1 MAQEIRGARC
11 GSGAGAHPQLKSL
24 CASRRSSPFAR
35 ATRIP
40 GSPFHDAGSIKPHRF
55 FPSMFC
61 ALACVLAIFMI
72 TGCSGGWAASSRIP
86 PTIVVQPISQSVAA
100 GVSVTFSVTATGSGP
115 FTYQWYKG
123 AVAISGATSSSYT
136 ASTAMADNGAIFTVT
151 VTNEA
156 GAVTS
161 VSAVLTVTA
170 AALQSIAVTPPS
182 PSSAKGKTQQF
193 TATGTYTDSST
204 QDITTTVTWASASTG
219 VATIGAGTGLATAAG
234 TGSSQIT
241 ATQGAI
247 VSPPDTLTVTAA
259 TLLSIAVT
267 PAGPSVVKGTTQQF
281 TATGTYSDSTTQNLT
296 ASVMWASGTAAVATI
311 GAGTGL
317 ATAVTTG
324 TSQITATLGAVVSPA
339 DLLTVINS
347 TPAATSLVCSSAAPP
362 YDSPINL
369 VPAFSGGTAAIGS
382 TGLNSADITASAVSG
397 SSYPTPALTSAKTYT
412 LTVTGT
418 GGNTATAACT
428 TTPTNVSISN
438 ISPSGQTMGPGQ
450 QSFTAVVTGGVS
462 NAVTWSVSSGGGSFA
477 GNVWTSSNTA
487 GAYTI
492 TATSVE
498 EPSVFASVTIT
509 IARPVFTAQPA
520 SQNACGNG
528 TLTLSAAASF
538 ATSYQW
544 NINGDP
550 ISGATNSTYIVANPT
565 SANAGSYTVTAINA
579 AGGTNSSSAQV
590 VVGST
595 ITAQPASLTVNST
608 QTATFSVSVTG
619 QSPFQYQ
626 WYATQPDPATGPIS
640 GATSSAYTTPPVDNT
655 YNLLQYNVT
664 ATDTCGTVLTSNFA
678 TLTVTNNNVPPTII
692 TQPQGVSVAVNG
704 STASFTVVA
713 SGTAP
718 PALTYQWYRIP
729 AGSVSGTAIT
739 GATAATY
746 NVPTGSAAAGNDQD
760 KYYVKV
766 SNSYGQAV
774 SEDATLAVGNGILIQ
789 ITNQPA
795 TQYVNQGDSA
805 TFQISATSAA
815 PSLTYQWYE
824 APPGSS
830 TFTAISGA
838 TSASYTVASATTGE
852 TGSVFRVVVGNQ
864 GLTNPVTS
872 STAALFVG
880 VLSGINNFCTGS
892 GWVKEGSTT
901 GPTGSGSNCAYQLT
915 AADTSE
921 YGEIVW
927 PTRISTANIEL
938 TFTITVS
945 NTSNPPADGFA
956 MVLGDPSL
964 GALPTSA
971 GAVGSGLG
979 AEGIPGF
986 VLGFDTFENAGDPP
1000 VPYLGVGRGE
1010 TALWENPW
1018 LNVNTNIPLL
1028 ASHTMT
1034 ETHSYVVT
1042 IVQGKMTVTMDGTQ
1056 VFSGNVTVP
1065 PVAYL
1070 YFTAST
1076 GGFFEQT
1083 VIQSLTAAVSAP

>member
-11 GSGAGAHPQLKSL
+11 SSHASAHPQLKSL
-24 CASRRSSPFAR
+24 FDFRQRSLSAR

-40 GSPFHDAGSIKPHRF
+40 RSLSHGTGSTKPHRSI
-55 FPSMFC
+55 PSMIF
-61 ALACVLAIFMI
+61 ALASVLAVLMI
-72 TGCSGGWAASSRIP
+72 TGCSGGWAASSHIP

-100 GVSVTFSVTATGSGP
+100 GLSVTFSVTATGTGP

-123 AVAISGATSSSYT
+123 TVAITGANSNSYSTST
-136 ASTAMADNGAIFTVT
+136 VMADNGTIFTVT

-170 AALQSIAVTPPS
+170 AALQSIAVTPANPS
-182 PSSAKGKTQQF
+182 IAKGKTQQF
-193 TATGTYTDSST
+193 TATGTYTDNST
-204 QDITTTVTWASASTG
+204 QVITTTVAWSSASTA

-234 TGSSQIT
+234 IGNSQIT

-247 VSPPDTLTVTAA
+247 VSPPDTLSVTAA
-259 TLLSIAVT
+259 TLQSIAIT
-267 PAGPSVVKGTTQQF
+267 PASSSIIKGTTQQF
-281 TATGTYSDSTTQNLT
+281 TATGTYSDNTTQNLT
-296 ASVMWASGTAAVATI
+296 ASVMWASGTTAVATI
-311 GAGTGL
+311 GANTGL
-317 ATAVTTG
+317 ATAATTG
-324 TSQITATLGAVVSPA
+324 TSQITATLGAIVSPA

-347 TPAATSLVCSSAAPP
+347 TPVATSLVCSSAAPP

-369 VPAFSGGTAAIGS
+369 LPTFSGGTAVIGS
-382 TGLNSADITASAVSG
+382 TGLNSSDITESAVSG
-397 SSYPTPALTSAKTYT
+397 SPYPTPALTSAKTYT

-418 GGNTATAACT
+418 GENTATAACT

-438 ISPSGQTMGPGQ
+438 ISPSGQTMGPGL

-487 GAYTI
+487 GTYTI

-498 EPSVFASVTIT
+498 EPSVFASVMMAIS
-509 IARPVFTAQPA
+509 RPVFTAQPA

-544 NINGDP
+544 NLNGDP
-550 ISGATNSTYIVANPT
+550 ISGATNSTYSVSNPT

-579 AGGTNSSSAQV
+579 AGGTNSNSAQV

-595 ITAQPASLTVNST
+595 ISAQPASLTVNAT

-626 WYATQPDPATGPIS
+626 WYATEPDPATGPIS
-640 GATSSAYTTPPVDNT
+640 GATSSTYTTPPVDDT
-655 YNLLQYNVT
+655 YNYFQYHVT
-664 ATDTCGTVLTSNFA
+664 ATDACGTVLTSNLA
-678 TLTVTNNNVPPTII
+678 TLMVTNNDVPPTIV
-692 TQPQGVSVAVNG
+692 TQPQGVSVAANG

-729 AGSVSGTAIT
+729 AGSVAGTAIV

-746 NVPTGSAAAGNDQD
+746 NVPSGSAAAANDQD

-766 SNSYGQAV
+766 SNSYGQAA

-789 ITNQPA
+789 ITNQPT

-805 TFQISATSAA
+805 TFQITATSAA
-815 PSLTYQWYE
+815 PSLTYQWFE

-838 TSASYTVASATTGE
+838 TSASTTTAE

-864 GLTNPVTS
+864 GLTSPVTS

-880 VLSGINNFCTGS
+880 ALSGVNNFCTGG
-892 GWVKEGSTT
+892 GWMKEGSTT
-901 GPTGSGSNCAYQLT
+901 GPTGSGSNCAYELT

-927 PTRISTANIEL
+927 PTLISTANIEL

-1028 ASHTMT
+1028 ASDTMS

-1083 VIQSLTAAVSAP
+1083 VIQSLTATVSAP

>member
-1 MAQEIRGARC
+1 MAQETRGSRC
-11 GSGAGAHPQLKSL
+11 SSRVSAHQQINSL
-24 CASRRSSPFAR
+24 FDFRLSAPAAR

-40 GSPFHDAGSIKPHRF
+40 RSFFPKAGSLKPHRF
-55 FPSMFC
+55 SPSMIS
-61 ALACVLAIFMI
+61 ALACVLAILIMA
-72 TGCSGGWAASSRIP
+72 GCSGGWASSSHIP
-86 PTIVVQPISQSVAA
+86 PTIVVQPVSQSVAA
-100 GVSVTFSVTATGSGP
+100 GLSATFSVTVTGTGP

-123 AVAISGATSSSYT
+123 TVAISGANSNSYSTST
-136 ASTAMADNGAIFTVT
+136 VMADNGAIFTVT

-170 AALQSIAVTPPS
+170 AALQAIAVTPAS
-182 PSSAKGKTQQF
+182 PSIAKGKTQQF

-204 QDITTTVTWASASTG
+204 QDVTTTATWASASTG

-234 TGSSQIT
+234 IGASQIT

-247 VSPPDTLTVTAA
+247 VSPPATLTVTAA
-259 TLLSIAVT
+259 TLQSIAVT
-267 PAGPSVVKGTTQQF
+267 PASPSVIKGTTQQF
-281 TATGTYSDSTTQNLT
+281 TATGTYSDNTTQNLT
-296 ASVMWASGTAAVATI
+296 ASVMWVSGTTAVATI

-324 TSQITATLGAVVSPA
+324 TSQITAALGTIVSPG

-347 TPAATSLVCSSAAPP
+347 TPVATSLVCSSAAPP

-369 VPAFSGGTAAIGS
+369 VPTFSGGTAVIGS
-382 TGLNSADITASAVSG
+382 TGLNSSDITESAVSG
-397 SSYPTPALTSAKTYT
+397 SPYPTPALTSTKTYT

-418 GGNTATAACT
+418 GGNTATTTCT
-428 TTPTNVSISN
+428 TTPTNVSISS
-438 ISPSGQTMGPGQ
+438 ITPSGQTMGPGQ

-487 GAYTI
+487 GTYTI

-498 EPSVFASVTIT
+498 EPSVFASVTMT
-509 IARPVFTAQPA
+509 ISRPVFTAQPA

-528 TLTLSAAASF
+528 TLTLSAAASY
-538 ATSYQW
+538 ATGYQW
-544 NINGDP
+544 NLNGTP
-550 ISGATNSTYIVANPT
+550 ISGATNSTYSVSNPT
-565 SANAGSYTVTAINA
+565 SANAGTYTVTASNA
-579 AGGTNSSSAQV
+579 AGGTNSNSAEV

-595 ITAQPASLTVNST
+595 ITAQPASLTVNAT

-626 WYATQPDPATGPIS
+626 WYATLPDPSTGPIS
-640 GATSSAYTTPPVDNT
+640 GATSSTYTTPPVDNT
-655 YNLLQYNVT
+655 YNGLQYDVT
-664 ATDTCGTVLTSNFA
+664 ATDACGTVLTSNFA
-678 TLTVTNNNVPPTII
+678 TLTVTNNNVPPTIV
-692 TQPQGVSVAVNG
+692 TQPQGIAVTVNG
-704 STASFTVVA
+704 ATASFTVVA
-713 SGTAP
+713 SGTMP

-729 AGSVSGTAIT
+729 AGSVSGTAII

-746 NVPTGSAAAGNDQD
+746 NVPSASAAAGNDQD

-789 ITNQPA
+789 ITNQPV

-805 TFQISATSAA
+805 TFQITATSAA

-830 TFTAISGA
+830 AFTAISGA
-838 TSASYTVASATTGE
+838 TSASYTIASTTTAQ
-852 TGSVFRVVVGNQ
+852 TGSVFRVVVGNG

-872 STAALFVG
+872 STAGLFVG
-880 VLSGINNFCTGS
+880 ALSGVNNFCTGG

-927 PTRISTANIEL
+927 PTLISTANIEL

-1028 ASHTMT
+1028 ASDTMT

-1042 IVQGKMTVTMDGTQ
+1042 IVQGNMTVTMDGTQ

-1083 VIQSLTAAVSAP
+1083 VIQSLTATVSAP

>member
-1 MAQEIRGARC
+1 MAQENRGARC
-11 GSGAGAHPQLKSL
+11 GSRVSAHPQINSFFDFRLSSL
-24 CASRRSSPFAR
+24 SAR

-40 GSPFHDAGSIKPHRF
+40 RSHFRNSGSIKPHRF
-55 FPSMFC
+55 VPSMIA
-61 ALACVLAIFMI
+61 ALACVLAILVM
-72 TGCSGGWAASSRIP
+72 TGCSGGWAASSHIP
-86 PTIVVQPISQSVAA
+86 PTIVVQPISQSIAA
-100 GVSVTFSVTATGSGP
+100 GLSVTFSVTVTGTGP

-123 AVAISGATSSSYT
+123 AIPITGANSNSYSTST
-136 ASTAMADNGAIFTVT
+136 VMADNGAIFTVT

-170 AALQSIAVTPPS
+170 AALQSIALTPAS
-182 PSSAKGKTQQF
+182 PSITKGKTQQF

-204 QDITTTVTWASASTG
+204 QDITTAVTWASASAA
-219 VATIGAGTGLATAAG
+219 VATIGTGTGLAIAAG
-234 TGSSQIT
+234 IGSSPIT

-247 VSPPDTLTVTAA
+247 VSLPDTLTVTAA
-259 TLLSIAVT
+259 TLQSIAVT
-267 PAGPSVVKGTTQQF
+267 PASPSIIKGTTQQF
-281 TATGTYSDSTTQNLT
+281 TATGTYSDNTTQNIT
-296 ASVMWASGTAAVATI
+296 SSVVWASGTAAVATI

-324 TSQITATLGAVVSPA
+324 TSQITATLGVVVSPA

-347 TPAATSLVCSSAAPP
+347 TPVATSLVCSSAAPP
-362 YDSPINL
+362 YDSSINL
-369 VPAFSGGTAAIGS
+369 VPTFSGGTAVVGS
-382 TGLNSADITASAVSG
+382 TGLNSSDITESAVSG
-397 SSYPTPALTSAKTYT
+397 SSYPTPALTATKTYT
-412 LTVTGT
+412 LTVSGT
-418 GGNTATAACT
+418 GGNTATTTCT
-428 TTPTNVSISN
+428 AIPTNVSISS
-438 ISPSGQTMGPGQ
+438 ISPSGQTTGPGQ

-462 NAVTWSVSSGGGSFA
+462 NAVTWSVSSGGGSFV

-487 GAYTI
+487 GTYTI

-498 EPSVFASVTIT
+498 EASVFASVMMAIS
-509 IARPVFTAQPA
+509 RPVITAQPA

-528 TLTLSAAASF
+528 TLTLSAAANY
-538 ATSYQW
+538 ATGYQW
-544 NINGDP
+544 NLNGTP
-550 ISGATNSTYIVANPT
+550 IVGAINSTYSVSNPT
-565 SANAGSYTVTAINA
+565 SANAGTYTVTALNA
-579 AGGTNSSSAQV
+579 AGSTNSNSAQV

-595 ITAQPASLTVNST
+595 ITAQPASLTVNAT

-626 WYATQPDPATGPIS
+626 WHATEPDPATGPIS
-640 GATSSAYTTPPVDNT
+640 GATSSSYTTPPVDNT
-655 YNLLQYNVT
+655 YNGLQYNVT
-664 ATDTCGTVLTSNFA
+664 ATDACGTVLTSNFA

-692 TQPQGVSVAVNG
+692 TQPQGVAVTVNG
-704 STASFTVVA
+704 TTASFTVVA
-713 SGTAP
+713 SGTTP
-718 PALTYQWYRIP
+718 PALAYQWYRIP

-746 NVPTGSAAAGNDQD
+746 NVPSGSAAAGNDQD

-805 TFQISATSAA
+805 TFQITATSAA

-838 TSASYTVASATTGE
+838 TSASYTIASTTTAQ

-880 VLSGINNFCTGS
+880 ALSGINNFCTGG
-892 GWVKEGSTT
+892 GWTKEGSTT

-927 PTRISTANIEL
+927 PTLISTANIEL

-1010 TALWENPW
+1010 AALWENPW

-1028 ASHTMT
+1028 ASDTMT

-1042 IVQGKMTVTMDGTQ
+1042 IVQGEMTVTMDGTQ

-1076 GGFFEQT
+1076 GGFYEQT
-1083 VIQSLTAAVSAP
+1083 VIQSLTANVSAP

>member
-1 MAQEIRGARC
+1 M
-11 GSGAGAHPQLKSL
+11 
-24 CASRRSSPFAR
+24 
-35 ATRIP
+35 
-40 GSPFHDAGSIKPHRF
+40 
-55 FPSMFC
+55 M
-61 ALACVLAIFMI
+61 
-72 TGCSGGWAASSRIP
+72 TGCSGGWASSSHLP

-100 GVSVTFSVTATGSGP
+100 GLSVTFSVTATGTGP

-123 AVAISGATSSSYT
+123 TVAITGANSSSYT
-136 ASTAMADNGAIFTVT
+136 TSTAMADNGTVFTVT

-170 AALQSIAVTPPS
+170 AALQSIAVTPAS
-182 PSSAKGKTQQF
+182 PSIAKGKTQQF
-193 TATGTYTDSST
+193 TATGTYTDNST
-204 QDITTTVTWASASTG
+204 QNITTTVTWSSASMA
-219 VATIGAGTGLATAAG
+219 VATIGTGTGLATAAG
-234 TGSSQIT
+234 IGTSQIT

-247 VSPPDTLTVTAA
+247 VSPAATLTVNAA
-259 TLLSIAVT
+259 TLQSIAVT
-267 PAGPSVVKGTTQQF
+267 PASPSIVKGTTQQF
-281 TATGTYSDSTTQNLT
+281 IATGTYSDNSTQNLT
-296 ASVMWASGTAAVATI
+296 ASVVWASGTTGVATI
-311 GAGTGL
+311 GASTGL
-317 ATAVTTG
+317 ATSVTTG
-324 TSQITATLGAVVSPA
+324 TSQITATVGAIVSPA

-347 TPAATSLVCSSAAPP
+347 TPVATSLVCSSAAPP

-369 VPAFSGGTAAIGS
+369 VPTFSGGTAVIGS
-382 TGLNSADITASAVSG
+382 TGLNSSDITESAVSG

-418 GGNTATAACT
+418 GENTATATCT
-428 TTPTNVSISN
+428 TTPMNVSVSN

-450 QSFTAVVTGGVS
+450 QSFSAVVTGGVS
-462 NAVTWSVSSGGGSFA
+462 NAVTWSVSSGGGSFV

-487 GAYTI
+487 GTYTI

-498 EPSVFASVTIT
+498 EPSVFASVMMAIS
-509 IARPVFTAQPA
+509 RPVFTAQPA

-528 TLTLSAAASF
+528 TLTLSAAASY
-538 ATSYQW
+538 ATRYQW
-544 NINGDP
+544 NLNGDP
-550 ISGATNSTYIVANPT
+550 ISGATNSTYVVSNPT
-565 SANAGSYTVTAINA
+565 SANAGSYTVTASNA
-579 AGGTNSSSAQV
+579 AGAANSNSAQV

-595 ITAQPASLTVNST
+595 ITAQPASLTVNAT

-626 WYATQPDPATGPIS
+626 WYATEPDPATGPIS
-640 GATSSAYTTPPVDNT
+640 GATSSTYTTPPVDNT
-655 YNLLQYNVT
+655 YNFFQYHVT
-664 ATDTCGTVLTSNFA
+664 ATDACGTVLTSDLA
-678 TLTVTNNNVPPTII
+678 TLMVTNNNVPPTIV
-692 TQPQGVSVAVNG
+692 TQPQGTSVAVNG

-729 AGSVSGTAIT
+729 AGSVAGTAIV

-746 NVPTGSAAAGNDQD
+746 NVPSGSAAAGNDQD

-766 SNSYGQAV
+766 SNNYGQAV

-838 TSASYTVASATTGE
+838 TSASYTIASASADE
-852 TGSVFRVVVGNQ
+852 TASVFRVVVGNQ
-864 GLTNPVTS
+864 GLTSPVTS

-880 VLSGINNFCTGS
+880 ALSGINNFCNAS
-892 GWVKEGSTT
+892 GWMKEGSTT

-915 AADTSE
+915 AADTGE

-927 PTRISTANIEL
+927 PTLVSTANIEL
-938 TFTITVS
+938 SFTIAVS
-945 NTSNPPADGFA
+945 NASNPPADGFA

-971 GAVGSGLG
+971 GAPGGGLG

-986 VLGFDTFENAGDPP
+986 VLGFDTFLNVGDPP

-1042 IVQGKMTVTMDGTQ
+1042 IVQGRMTVTMDGTQ
-1056 VFSGNVTVP
+1056 VFSGNVSVP

-1076 GGFFEQT
+1076 GSLYEQT
-1083 VIQSLTAAVSAP
+1083 VIQSLTATVSAP

>member
-1 MAQEIRGARC
+1 MAHENRGARC
-11 GSGAGAHPQLKSL
+11 RFCVSAQQQIKSL
-24 CASRRSSPFAR
+24 CDFRLSSPSAR
-35 ATRIP
+35 ATRIRRSLSRDT
-40 GSPFHDAGSIKPHRF
+40 GSREPHRSV
-55 FPSMFC
+55 PSLRF
-61 ALACVLAIFMI
+61 ALACVLAILMM
-72 TGCSGGWAASSRIP
+72 TGCSGGWAASSHIP
-86 PTIVVQPISQSVAA
+86 PTIVVQPVSQSVAA
-100 GVSVTFSVTATGSGP
+100 GLSVTFSVTVTGTGP

-123 AVAISGATSSSYT
+123 AVPITGANSNSY
-136 ASTAMADNGAIFTVT
+136 STPTVMADNGASFTVT

-170 AALQSIAVTPPS
+170 AALQSIAVTPANPS
-182 PSSAKGKTQQF
+182 IAKGKTQQF

-204 QDITTTVTWASASTG
+204 QNITTTVTWASAAAA
-219 VATIGAGTGLATAAG
+219 VATIGASTGLATGAG
-234 TGSSQIT
+234 IGSSQIT

-247 VSPPDTLTVTAA
+247 VSPPDTLTVTAP
-259 TLLSIAVT
+259 TLQSIAVT
-267 PAGPSVVKGTTQQF
+267 PASPSVIKGTTQQF

-311 GAGTGL
+311 GADTGM

-347 TPAATSLVCSSAAPP
+347 TPVATSLVCSSAAPP

-369 VPAFSGGTAAIGS
+369 VPTFSGGTAVIGS
-382 TGLNSADITASAVSG
+382 TGLNSSDITESAASG
-397 SSYPTPALTSAKTYT
+397 SFYPTPALTSAKTYT

-418 GGNTATAACT
+418 GANTATTSCT
-428 TTPTNVSISN
+428 ATPTNVSISS

-462 NAVTWSVSSGGGSFA
+462 NAVTWSVSSGGGTFV

-487 GAYTI
+487 GTYTI
-492 TATSVE
+492 TATSVD
-498 EPSVFASVTIT
+498 EPSVFASVMMTIS
-509 IARPVFTAQPA
+509 RPVITAQPA

-528 TLTLSAAASF
+528 TLMLSAAASY
-538 ATSYQW
+538 ATGYQW
-544 NINGDP
+544 NLNGTP
-550 ISGATNSTYIVANPT
+550 IVGATNSTYSLSNPT
-565 SANAGSYTVTAINA
+565 SANAGTYTVTASNA
-579 AGGTNSSSAQV
+579 AGVANSNSAQV

-595 ITAQPASLTVNST
+595 ITAQPANLTVNAT

-626 WYATQPDPATGPIS
+626 WYATLPDPATGPIS
-640 GATSSAYTTPPVDNT
+640 GATSSTYTTPPVDNT

-746 NVPTGSAAAGNDQD
+746 NVPAGSAAAGNDQD

-824 APPGSS
+824 ALPGSS

-880 VLSGINNFCTGS
+880 VLSGINNLCTGG

-915 AADTSE
+915 AADTGE

-927 PTRISTANIEL
+927 PTLVSTANIEL
-938 TFTITVS
+938 SFTIAVS

-971 GAVGSGLG
+971 GAPGGGLG

-986 VLGFDTFENAGDPP
+986 VLGFDTYENAGDPP
-1000 VPYLGVGRGE
+1000 VPHLGVGRGE

-1042 IVQGKMTVTMDGTQ
+1042 IVQGRMTVTMDGTQ
-1056 VFSGNVTVP
+1056 VFSGNVSVP

-1076 GGFFEQT
+1076 GSLYEQT

>member
-1 MAQEIRGARC
+1 M
-11 GSGAGAHPQLKSL
+11 
-24 CASRRSSPFAR
+24 
-35 ATRIP
+35 
-40 GSPFHDAGSIKPHRF
+40 
-55 FPSMFC
+55 M
-61 ALACVLAIFMI
+61 
-72 TGCSGGWAASSRIP
+72 TGCSGGWASSSHLP

-100 GVSVTFSVTATGSGP
+100 GLSVTFSVTATGTGP

-123 AVAISGATSSSYT
+123 TVAITGANSSSYT
-136 ASTAMADNGAIFTVT
+136 TSTAMADNGTVFTVT

-170 AALQSIAVTPPS
+170 AALQSIAVTPAS
-182 PSSAKGKTQQF
+182 PSIAKGKTQQF
-193 TATGTYTDSST
+193 TATGTYTDNST
-204 QDITTTVTWASASTG
+204 QNITTTVTWSSASMA
-219 VATIGAGTGLATAAG
+219 VATIGTGTGLATAAG
-234 TGSSQIT
+234 IGTSQIT

-247 VSPPDTLTVTAA
+247 VSPAATLTVNAA
-259 TLLSIAVT
+259 TLQSIAVT
-267 PAGPSVVKGTTQQF
+267 PASPSIVKGTTQQF
-281 TATGTYSDSTTQNLT
+281 IATGTYSDNSTQNLT
-296 ASVMWASGTAAVATI
+296 ASVVWASGTTGVATI
-311 GAGTGL
+311 GASTGL
-317 ATAVTTG
+317 ATSVTTG
-324 TSQITATLGAVVSPA
+324 TSQITATVGAIVSPA

-347 TPAATSLVCSSAAPP
+347 TPVATSLVCSSAAPP

-369 VPAFSGGTAAIGS
+369 VPTFSGGTAVIGS
-382 TGLNSADITASAVSG
+382 TGLNSSDITESAVSG

-418 GGNTATAACT
+418 GENTATATCT
-428 TTPTNVSISN
+428 TTPMNVSVSN

-450 QSFTAVVTGGVS
+450 QSFSAVVTGGVS
-462 NAVTWSVSSGGGSFA
+462 NAVTWSVSSGGGSFV

-487 GAYTI
+487 GTYTI

-498 EPSVFASVTIT
+498 EPSVFASVMMAIS
-509 IARPVFTAQPA
+509 RPVFTAQPA

-528 TLTLSAAASF
+528 TLTLSAAASY
-538 ATSYQW
+538 ATGYQW
-544 NINGDP
+544 NLNGDP
-550 ISGATNSTYIVANPT
+550 ISGATNSTYVVSNPT
-565 SANAGSYTVTAINA
+565 SANAGSYTVTASNA
-579 AGGTNSSSAQV
+579 AGAANSNSAQV

-595 ITAQPASLTVNST
+595 ITAQPASLTVNAT

-626 WYATQPDPATGPIS
+626 WYATEPDPATGPIS
-640 GATSSAYTTPPVDNT
+640 GATSSTYTTPPVDNT
-655 YNLLQYNVT
+655 YNFFQYHVT
-664 ATDTCGTVLTSNFA
+664 ATDACGTVLTSDLA
-678 TLTVTNNNVPPTII
+678 TLMVTNNNVPPTIV
-692 TQPQGVSVAVNG
+692 TQPQGTSVAVNG

-729 AGSVSGTAIT
+729 AGSVAGTAIV
-739 GATAATY
+739 GAIAATY
-746 NVPTGSAAAGNDQD
+746 NVPSGSAAAGNDQD

-766 SNSYGQAV
+766 SNNYGQAV

-838 TSASYTVASATTGE
+838 TSASYTIASASADE
-852 TGSVFRVVVGNQ
+852 TASVFRVVVGNQ
-864 GLTNPVTS
+864 GLTSPVTS

-880 VLSGINNFCTGS
+880 ALSGINNFCNAS
-892 GWVKEGSTT
+892 GWMKEGSTT

-915 AADTSE
+915 AADTGE

-927 PTRISTANIEL
+927 PTLVSTANIEL
-938 TFTITVS
+938 SFTIAVS
-945 NTSNPPADGFA
+945 NASNPPADGFA

-971 GAVGSGLG
+971 GAPGGGLG

-986 VLGFDTFENAGDPP
+986 VLGFDTFLNVGDPP

-1042 IVQGKMTVTMDGTQ
+1042 IVQGRMTVTMDGTQ
-1056 VFSGNVTVP
+1056 VFSGNVSVP

-1076 GGFFEQT
+1076 GSLYEQT
-1083 VIQSLTAAVSAP
+1083 VIQSLTATVSAP